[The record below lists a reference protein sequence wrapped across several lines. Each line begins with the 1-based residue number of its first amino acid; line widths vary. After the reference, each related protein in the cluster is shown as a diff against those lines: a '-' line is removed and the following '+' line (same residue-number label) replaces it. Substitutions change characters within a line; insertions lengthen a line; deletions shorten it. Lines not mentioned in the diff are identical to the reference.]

1 MDRYAKIIETISRK
15 RLDGFLITDLLN
27 IRYLTSFSGSSA
39 ALLIGARGV
48 TFFTDFRYQYE
59 CERLLTSEELVIV
72 RDDFLRGVGKHL
84 RARGVRSLGFEYGAS
99 YRLFDS
105 LRKSFRLK
113 SLKDLVEDLR
123 VSKDSRELLSIREA
137 VRRAEGAFRETLGWI
152 RPGTRERKVALVLE
166 ERLKEA
172 GCRRLPFEII
182 VASGRNSA
190 LPHAR
195 ASEKKIESGD
205 LVTIDW
211 GAEADGYMADMTRT
225 LLMEGARE
233 PVKREIHE
241 TVLRANRRAVAAVG
255 AGIPGEEVDAAAR
268 TVIEK
273 AGYGDFFGHGTGHG
287 VGLNV
292 HEKPAVSPR
301 SRDVLAPGAVITV
314 EPGIYIPDIGG
325 VRIEDM
331 VLVEKGRG
339 KCLTSLQ
346 RGVG

>member
-1 MDRYAKIIETISRK
+1 MDRYANIIRTISRK
-15 RLDGFLITDLLN
+15 KLDGFLITDLLN

-39 ALLIGARGV
+39 ALLVRTGGV

-59 CERLLTSEELVIV
+59 CEGLLTSEELVII
-72 RDDFLRGVGKHL
+72 RDDFLRGVVKHL
-84 RARGVRSLGFEYGAS
+84 RARGIRSLGFEYGAS
-99 YRLFDS
+99 YRIFDS

-113 SLKDLVEDLR
+113 SLKDVVEDLR
-123 VSKDSRELLSIREA
+123 VAKSPWELSRIMEA
-137 VRRAEGAFRETLGWI
+137 VRRAEGAFRETLGWV
-152 RPGTRERKVALVLE
+152 RPGTTERKVALLLG
-166 ERLKEA
+166 ERLRRA

-195 ASEKKIESGD
+195 VSEKKIEAGD

-225 LLMEGARE
+225 LLMRGARD
-233 PVKREIHE
+233 PVKRKIHE

-255 AGIPGEEVDAAAR
+255 TSVPCGEVDATAR
-268 TVIEK
+268 AVIEK
-273 AGYGDFFGHGTGHG
+273 AGYGEFFGHGTGHG

-301 SRDVLAPGAVITV
+301 SRDILAAGSVITV
-314 EPGIYIPDIGG
+314 EPGIYIPDVGG

-339 KCLTSLQ
+339 KCLTSLD
-346 RGVG
+346 RGME